1 MTEGYFINITTGKAY
16 PVRDH
21 ELDIRKSAFAKKL
34 GVPDHIFKQFADYE
48 PVKDREVFLQWV
60 LSKVPIIRVR
70 GYGVW
75 VAIQWGCG
83 SDKQA
88 FEAIRKWGRK
98 VCGPC
103 LMLRMS
109 NIKTGKQYNS
119 FWLPFESM
127 KANKCLKSV
136 HVKEIRK

>member
-1 MTEGYFINITTGKAY
+1 MTEGYFLNINTGKAY
-16 PVRDH
+16 PVRNH
-21 ELDIRKSAFAKKL
+21 EMAIREKEFATKIGIKDSL
-34 GVPDHIFKQFADYE
+34 FQQFPEYE
-48 PVKDREVFLQWV
+48 PVKDREAFLRWI

-75 VAIQWGCG
+75 VGIQWGCG

-103 LMLRMS
+103 LMLRMC

-119 FWLPFESM
+119 FWLLFEST
-127 KANKCLKSV
+127 KAGKCFKSV
-136 HVKEIRK
+136 QVEVTK